1 MPGLRLVNDTEILAV
16 LGLFLVL
23 VVLWQ
28 FSDLSAVLT
37 LAAISDLSLTALAS
51 RRARRAARARG
62 PWAGMGR

>member
-16 LGLFLVL
+16 LGLFLVP
-23 VVLWQ
+23 Q
-28 FSDLSAVLT
+28 AGSDLSAVLT